1 MHRHLSQVGDGES
14 QAAVIS
20 SINFRKHESALSAT
34 YLHANIQTYIN
45 TYIHIYI
52 SMNIF
57 QNTKEDACNV
67 YVCIY
72 LLSAGSSS
80 VPRIIDLKVR

>member
-67 YVCIY
+67 YVY
-72 LLSAGSSS
+72 LLSAVSPS
-80 VPRIIDLKVR
+80 VPRIIDLKLR